1 MSRLP
6 MAPPSLAA
14 TLRRGDWF
22 AALAPEMQQRILD
35 LGEQVSLLEGQCL
48 FARGDAPDGVYCV
61 LQGTVRI
68 STVTEAGREMIV
80 ALLEPPHWFGE
91 IALFDNALRTH
102 DAWAAGDTSLL
113 RLPQRKLEKMLAR
126 HPQDWPFFG
135 RLLTQKLRAVFSA
148 MEDIALTSPTARVA
162 RRLVNMTDGFGTL
175 AAGSGQPA
183 QDCGVSGGVGLDAV
197 AVPPDHQSILERPG
211 SRRRRPAHA
220 RDYRDRRYRHIDRQ
234 GRRVKSIK
242 LQKAKRGRLGE
253 KR

>member
-6 MAPPSLAA
+6 MAQPSLAA

-102 DAWAAGDTSLL
+102 DAWAVGDTSLL

-126 HPQDWPFFG
+126 HPQDWLFFG

-175 AAGSGQPA
+175 AAGSQRRIT
-183 QDCGVSGGVGLDAV
+183 VSQEALGSMLSLSRQTINQSLKDLEVAGAV
-197 AVPPDHQSILERPG
+197 QRMRGTIVIVDIGTL
-211 SRRRRPAHA
+211 
-220 RDYRDRRYRHIDRQ
+220 I
-234 GRRVKSIK
+234 
-242 LQKAKRGRLGE
+242 AKGAE
-253 KR
+253 

>member
-113 RLPQRKLEKMLAR
+113 RLPRRKLEKMLAR

-175 AAGSGQPA
+175 AAGSQRRIA
-183 QDCGVSGGVGLDAV
+183 VSQEALGSMLSLSRQTINQSLKDLEVAGAV
-197 AVPPDHQSILERPG
+197 QRMRGTIVIVDIGTL
-211 SRRRRPAHA
+211 
-220 RDYRDRRYRHIDRQ
+220 I
-234 GRRVKSIK
+234 
-242 LQKAKRGRLGE
+242 AKGAE
-253 KR
+253 